1 MRAGAWRAAVRVVK
15 AVRAEVG
22 GGRRRTGAAVL
33 AAALLVVPA
42 DARPGAL
49 GGPDAPVADA
59 ARRGDLEEVRLL
71 LREGADV
78 NAPMGDGMTALHW
91 AAQRGDAEMGATL
104 LVAGARTSAGTR
116 IGRYTPLHLAAR
128 GGRAGMIALLVEA
141 GADPDARTT
150 NSGATPLHLA
160 AASGEPAA
168 VAALLDAGAEVDALE
183 SAWGQ
188 TPLIFAASAGRTAV
202 VRALLAAGADP
213 SLAARPVDVVE
224 RAAADRAANRRLSEF
239 LAAFKEKEG
248 GGPNWQPSPSQ
259 VQAAIEAARRIQRK
273 WPDVPK
279 PEDDDQR
286 AQDSEGG
293 EAPAATGAEADST
306 AAAGADSADT
316 TDSAEAAADS
326 VEATDSAESAADSV
340 ETTDSAE
347 SAADRVE
354 ATDSVGAADKPDT
367 ADSAESA
374 ADSAS
379 SPEDAETDLHAEP
392 DSADDGEPRPL
403 SYAQLVGAWG
413 GLTPLLHAVRQGH
426 AETVAALL
434 DEGAEIDQ
442 PSAGDAT
449 APLLMA
455 AINGQFDLALE
466 LIERGADPNAAS
478 DAGTV
483 PLFAVLER
491 RWAPRASYSHP
502 VEHERQRATYMDVLK
517 ALLEAGADP
526 NVRLRRHLWYME
538 YTFGVL
544 RGSGIDLGG
553 ATPFWRA
560 AYALDMEAMRLLKEH
575 GADPTTPTAK
585 PPEHRRRRAA
595 AEEEAAEESEPDPSG
610 LPPAPV
616 GGPAIHPI
624 HAASGVGYGQ
634 SFAGNAHRHV
644 PDGWTAAV
652 RFLVEECGADV
663 NARDANGY
671 TPLHH
676 AAARGDLELVLYLVG
691 RGAEVGAVSRAGQTV
706 ADMANGPIQRQQPF
720 PATVV
725 LLEKLGSR
733 NNHRCLSC

>member
-1 MRAGAWRAAVRVVK
+1 MRARSWHRPCTPATAA
-15 AVRAEVG
+15 RAEVG
-22 GGRRRTGAAVL
+22 SARRWTARAVPSV
-33 AAALLVVPA
+33 ALLFLLA
-42 DARPGAL
+42 GARPGAP

-59 ARRGDLEEVRLL
+59 ARRGDLAEVRLL

-78 NAPMGDGMTALHW
+78 NAPSGDGMTALHW

-128 GGRAGMIALLVEA
+128 AGHAEFVALLVEA
-141 GADPDARTT
+141 GADPEVRTT

-160 AASGEPAA
+160 AFSGEAAA
-168 VAALLDAGAEVDALE
+168 VAALLDAGAHVDARE

-188 TPLIFAASAGRTAV
+188 TPLVFAASAGRTAV
-202 VRALLAAGADP
+202 VQALLQAGADP
-213 SLAARPVDVVE
+213 SLAARPVDVAE
-224 RAAADRAANRRLSEF
+224 TAAADRAADRRLSEF

-259 VQAAIEAARRIQRK
+259 VQAAIEAARQIQRK

-279 PEDDDQR
+279 PGEDEQR
-286 AQDSEGG
+286 AQDSEG
-293 EAPAATGAEADST
+293 EAQAAAVAEADST
-306 AAAGADSADT
+306 QADDDAQADDPESADGAQAKDNPRADEPQADSARAEDPQADHDVQADSARADAQADAAADSAD
-316 TDSAEAAADS
+316 D
-326 VEATDSAESAADSV
+326 
-340 ETTDSAE
+340 
-347 SAADRVE
+347 
-354 ATDSVGAADKPDT
+354 
-367 ADSAESA
+367 
-374 ADSAS
+374 
-379 SPEDAETDLHAEP
+379 
-392 DSADDGEPRPL
+392 EPRPL
-403 SYAQLVGAWG
+403 SYAQLVGTWG

-426 AETVAALL
+426 AETVDALL
-434 DEGAEIDQ
+434 QDGAEIDQ
-442 PSAGDAT
+442 PSAGDGT
-449 APLLMA
+449 TPLLMA

-466 LIERGADPNAAS
+466 LIERDADPNAAS
-478 DAGTV
+478 DAGTT

-491 RWAPRASYSHP
+491 VWAPRASYSHP
-502 VEHERQRATYMDVLK
+502 VEHEQQRATYMDVLA

-560 AYALDMEAMRLLKEH
+560 AYALDVEAMRLLKEH

-585 PPEHRRRRAA
+585 PPQRRRRRAPT
-595 AEEEAAEESEPDPSG
+595 EEEAAEESKPDPSG
-610 LPPAPV
+610 LPPTPV
-616 GGPAIHPI
+616 GGPAIHPV

-652 RFLVEECGADV
+652 RFLVEECAADV

-676 AAARGDLELVLYLVG
+676 AAARGDMELVLYLVE
-691 RGAEVGAVSRAGQTV
+691 RGAELGAVSRGGQTV

-720 PATVV
+720 PATVA

>member
-49 GGPDAPVADA
+49 GGPDGPVADA

-91 AAQRGDAEMGATL
+91 AAQRGNAEMGATL

-224 RAAADRAANRRLSEF
+224 RAAADRAADRRLSEF

-306 AAAGADSADT
+306 AAAAANSAET

-326 VEATDSAESAADSV
+326 
-340 ETTDSAE
+340 
-347 SAADRVE
+347 
-354 ATDSVGAADKPDT
+354 
-367 ADSAESA
+367 AESA
-374 ADSAS
+374 ADSASS

-478 DAGTV
+478 DAGTI

-560 AYALDMEAMRLLKEH
+560 AYALDVEAMRLLKEH

-585 PPEHRRRRAA
+585 PPERRRRRAA

-676 AAARGDLELVLYLVG
+676 AAARGDLEIVLYLVG

>member
-1 MRAGAWRAAVRVVK
+1 M
-15 AVRAEVG
+15 
-22 GGRRRTGAAVL
+22 
-33 AAALLVVPA
+33 
-42 DARPGAL
+42 
-49 GGPDAPVADA
+49 
-59 ARRGDLEEVRLL
+59 
-71 LREGADV
+71 
-78 NAPMGDGMTALHW
+78 NAPSGDGMTALHW
-91 AAQRGDAEMGATL
+91 AAHRGDAEMGATL

-128 GGRAGMIALLVEA
+128 AGHAEFVALLVEA
-141 GADPDARTT
+141 GADPEVRTT

-160 AASGEPAA
+160 ASSGEAAA
-168 VAALLDAGAEVDALE
+168 VAALLDAGAQVDARE

-188 TPLIFAASAGRTAV
+188 TPLVFAASAGRTAV
-202 VRALLAAGADP
+202 VRALLQAGADP

-224 RAAADRAANRRLSEF
+224 TAAADRAADRRLSEF

-259 VQAAIEAARRIQRK
+259 VQAAIEAARQIQRK

-279 PEDDDQR
+279 PGEDEQR
-286 AQDSEGG
+286 AQDSEG
-293 EAPAATGAEADST
+293 EAQAAAVAEADST
-306 AAAGADSADT
+306 KTDDDPQADDPESADGAQAKDNPRADEPQADSAR
-316 TDSAEAAADS
+316 AEDPQADDVQADS
-326 VEATDSAESAADSV
+326 
-340 ETTDSAE
+340 
-347 SAADRVE
+347 
-354 ATDSVGAADKPDT
+354 
-367 ADSAESA
+367 
-374 ADSAS
+374 
-379 SPEDAETDLHAEP
+379 
-392 DSADDGEPRPL
+392 DDDEPRPL

-426 AETVAALL
+426 AETVDALL
-434 DEGAEIDQ
+434 QGGAEIDQ
-442 PSAGDAT
+442 PSAGDGT
-449 APLLMA
+449 TPLLMA

-466 LIERGADPNAAS
+466 LIERDADPNAAS
-478 DAGTV
+478 DAGTT

-491 RWAPRASYSHP
+491 VWAPRASYSHP
-502 VEHERQRATYMDVLK
+502 VEHEQQRATYMDVLT

-560 AYALDMEAMRLLKEH
+560 AYALDVEAMRLLKEH

-585 PPEHRRRRAA
+585 PPQRRRRRAP
-595 AEEEAAEESEPDPSG
+595 AEEEAAEESKLDPSG
-610 LPPAPV
+610 LPPTPV
-616 GGPAIHPI
+616 GGPAIHPV

-634 SFAGNAHRHV
+634 SFAGNAHRHI

-652 RFLVEECGADV
+652 RFLVEECAADV

-676 AAARGDLELVLYLVG
+676 AAARGDMELVLYLVE
-691 RGAEVGAVSRAGQTV
+691 RGAELGAVSRGGQTV

-720 PATVV
+720 PATVA

>member
-22 GGRRRTGAAVL
+22 GGRRRTGPAVL

-168 VAALLDAGAEVDALE
+168 VAAVLDAGAEVDALE

-293 EAPAATGAEADST
+293 EAQAATGAEADST
-306 AAAGADSADT
+306 AAAAADSAET

-326 VEATDSAESAADSV
+326 VEAADKP
-340 ETTDSAE
+340 
-347 SAADRVE
+347 
-354 ATDSVGAADKPDT
+354 GAADKPDT

-374 ADSAS
+374 ADSADA

-392 DSADDGEPRPL
+392 DSADDGEPRPF

-449 APLLMA
+449 TPLLMA

-502 VEHERQRATYMDVLK
+502 VEHEQQRATYMDVLK

-560 AYALDMEAMRLLKEH
+560 AYALDVEAMRLLKEH

-585 PPEHRRRRAA
+585 PPERRRRRAA

-691 RGAEVGAVSRAGQTV
+691 RGAELGTVSRSGQTV

>member
-1 MRAGAWRAAVRVVK
+1 M
-15 AVRAEVG
+15 
-22 GGRRRTGAAVL
+22 
-33 AAALLVVPA
+33 
-42 DARPGAL
+42 
-49 GGPDAPVADA
+49 
-59 ARRGDLEEVRLL
+59 
-71 LREGADV
+71 
-78 NAPMGDGMTALHW
+78 NAPSGDGMTALHW

-128 GGRAGMIALLVEA
+128 AGHAEFVALLVEA
-141 GADPDARTT
+141 SADPEVRTT

-160 AASGEPAA
+160 ASSGEAAA
-168 VAALLDAGAEVDALE
+168 VAALLDAGADMDARE

-202 VRALLAAGADP
+202 VRALLEAGADP
-213 SLAARPVDVVE
+213 SLAAHPVDVVE
-224 RAAADRAANRRLSEF
+224 TAAAARAADRRLSEF

-259 VQAAIEAARRIQRK
+259 VQAAIEAARQIQRK
-273 WPDVPK
+273 WPNVPK
-279 PEDDDQR
+279 PEDDEQR
-286 AQDSEGG
+286 AQDSEG
-293 EAPAATGAEADST
+293 EAQAAAVAEADST
-306 AAAGADSADT
+306 EANDNAEADPGAQADNAESPAGEQADDHPQADNPRADT
-316 TDSAEAAADS
+316 TQADDDQQADDSTSTNNEAQTEAAPA
-326 VEATDSAESAADSV
+326 
-340 ETTDSAE
+340 
-347 SAADRVE
+347 
-354 ATDSVGAADKPDT
+354 G
-367 ADSAESA
+367 
-374 ADSAS
+374 
-379 SPEDAETDLHAEP
+379 
-392 DSADDGEPRPL
+392 DDDPRPL

-426 AETVAALL
+426 AETVDVLL
-434 DEGAEIDQ
+434 QGGAEIDQ
-442 PSAGDAT
+442 PSAGDGT
-449 APLLMA
+449 TPLLMA

-466 LIERGADPNAAS
+466 LIRRDADPNAAS
-478 DAGTV
+478 DARTT

-491 RWAPRASYSHP
+491 VWAPRASYSHP
-502 VEHERQRATYMDVLK
+502 VEHEQQRATYMEVLA

-560 AYALDMEAMRLLKEH
+560 AYALDLEAMRLLKEH

-585 PPEHRRRRAA
+585 PPQRRRRRAP
-595 AEEEAAEESEPDPSG
+595 AEEEAAEESNPDPSG
-610 LPPAPV
+610 LPPTPV

-644 PDGWTAAV
+644 PDGWTATV
-652 RFLVEECGADV
+652 RFLVEECAADV

-676 AAARGDLELVLYLVG
+676 AAARGDMELVLYLVE
-691 RGAEVGAVSRAGQTV
+691 RGAELGAVSRGGQTV

-720 PATVV
+720 PATVA

>member
-1 MRAGAWRAAVRVVK
+1 MK
-15 AVRAEVG
+15 AVRARSWHRPCTPATAARAEVG
-22 GGRRRTGAAVL
+22 SARRGIGGVL
-33 AAALLVVPA
+33 LSAALLVLLA
-42 DARPGAL
+42 GARPGTP

-59 ARRGDLEEVRLL
+59 ARRGDLAQVRTLL
-71 LREGADV
+71 QEGADV
-78 NAPMGDGMTALHW
+78 NAPSGDGMTALHW

-128 GGRAGMIALLVEA
+128 AGHAEIVALLVEA
-141 GADPDARTT
+141 GADPEVRTA

-160 AASGEPAA
+160 ASSGEAAA
-168 VAALLDAGAEVDALE
+168 VAALLVAGADMDARE

-202 VRALLAAGADP
+202 VRALLEAGADP

-224 RAAADRAANRRLSEF
+224 TAAADRAADRRLSEF

-259 VQAAIEAARRIQRK
+259 VQAAIEAARQIQRK

-279 PEDDDQR
+279 PEDDEQR
-286 AQDSEGG
+286 AQDSEG
-293 EAPAATGAEADST
+293 EAQAAAVAEADST
-306 AAAGADSADT
+306 EANDDAEADPGPQADDAKSPDGEQADDNPQADSTQADDDAQADDSTGT
-316 TDSAEAAADS
+316 TNA
-326 VEATDSAESAADSV
+326 V
-340 ETTDSAE
+340 
-347 SAADRVE
+347 
-354 ATDSVGAADKPDT
+354 
-367 ADSAESA
+367 
-374 ADSAS
+374 
-379 SPEDAETDLHAEP
+379 P
-392 DSADDGEPRPL
+392 DSADDEPRPL

-426 AETVAALL
+426 AATVDALL
-434 DEGAEIDQ
+434 QGGAEINQ
-442 PSAGDAT
+442 PSAGDGT
-449 APLLMA
+449 TPLLMA

-466 LIERGADPNAAS
+466 LIERDADPNAAS
-478 DAGTV
+478 DAGTT

-491 RWAPRASYSHP
+491 VWAPRASYSHP
-502 VEHERQRATYMDVLK
+502 VEHEQQRATYMEVLA

-544 RGSGIDLGG
+544 RGSGINLGG

-560 AYALDMEAMRLLKEH
+560 AYALDVEAMRLLKEH

-585 PPEHRRRRAA
+585 PPQRRRRRAP
-595 AEEEAAEESEPDPSG
+595 AEEEAAEESKPDPSG
-610 LPPAPV
+610 LPPTPV

-634 SFAGNAHRHV
+634 SFAGNAHRHI

-652 RFLVEECGADV
+652 RFLVEECAADV

-676 AAARGDLELVLYLVG
+676 AAARGDMELVLYLVE
-691 RGAEVGAVSRAGQTV
+691 RGAELGAVSRSGQTV

-720 PATVV
+720 PATVA

>member
-1 MRAGAWRAAVRVVK
+1 MK
-15 AVRAEVG
+15 AVRARSWRRPCTPATAARAEVG
-22 GGRRRTGAAVL
+22 SARRRIGGVL
-33 AAALLVVPA
+33 LSVALLFLLA
-42 DARPGAL
+42 GARPGAPGGPDVSGGPDATGAPGGPDAPGGL
-49 GGPDAPVADA
+49 DASAGPDAPVADA
-59 ARRGDLEEVRLL
+59 ARRGDLAEVRLL

-78 NAPMGDGMTALHW
+78 NAPSGDGMTALHW

-128 GGRAGMIALLVEA
+128 AGHAEIVALLVEA
-141 GADPDARTT
+141 GADPEVRTT

-160 AASGEPAA
+160 ASSGEAAA
-168 VAALLDAGAEVDALE
+168 VAALLDAGAHVDARE

-202 VRALLAAGADP
+202 VRALLEAGADP

-224 RAAADRAANRRLSEF
+224 TAAADRAADRRLSEF

-259 VQAAIEAARRIQRK
+259 VQAAIEAARQIQRK

-279 PEDDDQR
+279 PEDDEQR
-286 AQDSEGG
+286 AQDSEG
-293 EAPAATGAEADST
+293 EAQAAAVAEADST
-306 AAAGADSADT
+306 EADDDPQAADPESADASAGT
-316 TDSAEAAADS
+316 TNDAQADA
-326 VEATDSAESAADSV
+326 V
-340 ETTDSAE
+340 
-347 SAADRVE
+347 
-354 ATDSVGAADKPDT
+354 
-367 ADSAESA
+367 
-374 ADSAS
+374 
-379 SPEDAETDLHAEP
+379 P
-392 DSADDGEPRPL
+392 DSANDEPRPL

-426 AETVAALL
+426 AETVDVLL
-434 DEGAEIDQ
+434 QGGAEIDQ
-442 PSAGDAT
+442 PSAGDGT
-449 APLLMA
+449 TPLLMA

-466 LIERGADPNAAS
+466 LIKRDADPNAAS
-478 DAGTV
+478 DAGTT

-491 RWAPRASYSHP
+491 VWAPRASYSHP
-502 VEHERQRATYMDVLK
+502 VEHEQQRATYMEVLA

-560 AYALDMEAMRLLKEH
+560 AYALDLEAMRLLKEH

-585 PPEHRRRRAA
+585 PPQRRRRRAP
-595 AEEEAAEESEPDPSG
+595 AEEEAAKESKPDPSG
-610 LPPAPV
+610 LPPTPV

-652 RFLVEECGADV
+652 RFLVEECAADV

-676 AAARGDLELVLYLVG
+676 AAARGDMELVLYLVE
-691 RGAEVGAVSRAGQTV
+691 RGAELGAVSRGGQTV

-720 PATVV
+720 PATVA

>member
-1 MRAGAWRAAVRVVK
+1 MK
-15 AVRAEVG
+15 AVRARSWRRPCTPATAARAEVG
-22 GGRRRTGAAVL
+22 SARRGIGGVVL
-33 AAALLVVPA
+33 SAALLVLLA
-42 DARPGAL
+42 GARPSAP

-59 ARRGDLEEVRLL
+59 ARRGDLAQVRTL
-71 LREGADV
+71 LRQGADV
-78 NAPMGDGMTALHW
+78 NAPSGDGMTALHW

-116 IGRYTPLHLAAR
+116 IGRYTPLHMAAR
-128 GGRAGMIALLVEA
+128 AGHAAIVALLVEA
-141 GADPDARTT
+141 GADPEVRTT

-160 AASGEPAA
+160 ASSGEAAA
-168 VAALLDAGAEVDALE
+168 VAALLDAGADMDARE

-202 VRALLAAGADP
+202 VRALLEAGADP

-224 RAAADRAANRRLSEF
+224 TAAADRAADRRLSEF

-259 VQAAIEAARRIQRK
+259 VQAAIEAARQIQRK

-279 PEDDDQR
+279 PEDDEQR
-286 AQDSEGG
+286 AQDSEG
-293 EAPAATGAEADST
+293 EVQAAAVAEADST
-306 AAAGADSADT
+306 EANDDAQADPGAQADDAKSPDGEQADDNPQADSTQADDDAQADDSTGT
-316 TDSAEAAADS
+316 TNA
-326 VEATDSAESAADSV
+326 V
-340 ETTDSAE
+340 
-347 SAADRVE
+347 
-354 ATDSVGAADKPDT
+354 
-367 ADSAESA
+367 
-374 ADSAS
+374 
-379 SPEDAETDLHAEP
+379 P
-392 DSADDGEPRPL
+392 DSANDEPRPL

-426 AETVAALL
+426 AETVDALL
-434 DEGAEIDQ
+434 QGGAEINQ
-442 PSAGDAT
+442 PSAGDGT
-449 APLLMA
+449 TPLLMA

-466 LIERGADPNAAS
+466 LIERDADPNAAS
-478 DAGTV
+478 DAGTT

-491 RWAPRASYSHP
+491 VWAPRASYSHP
-502 VEHERQRATYMDVLK
+502 VEHEQQRATYMEVLA

-575 GADPTTPTAK
+575 GADPATPTAK
-585 PPEHRRRRAA
+585 PPQRRRRRAP
-595 AEEEAAEESEPDPSG
+595 AEEEAAEESKPDPSG
-610 LPPAPV
+610 LPPTPV

-652 RFLVEECGADV
+652 RFLVEECAADV

-676 AAARGDLELVLYLVG
+676 AAARGDMELVLYLVE
-691 RGAEVGAVSRAGQTV
+691 RGAELGAVSRDGQTV

-720 PATVV
+720 PATVA